1 MTRILFICQGN
12 TCRSPIAEVIARS
25 VFGPNHFVASA
36 GTETAD
42 GEPAAWHVVTVAKEM
57 RFDLSSHRTR
67 SIDSFNLSDFDLLVP
82 MDEGIKSA
90 LVVPTSVRLEQLDID
105 DPYGKPLEH
114 YRATARLIERNVRR
128 LYAVD
133 TLFRLT
139 TTTPPRGSHALGVV
153 VRAAKEFEKE
163 TASIVKNWCGKSNAE
178 KLPLGTLAV
187 TLKRK
192 AARSP
197 QPNAQT
203 MRHLAAVMNQVN
215 KAWVQLKH
223 KDDPPLPELIEVAK
237 LIIKG
242 FDLAAASGLPNL
254 PPQPTRRGTLG
265 RR

>member
-1 MTRILFICQGN
+1 MFVCQGN
-12 TCRSPIAEVIARS
+12 TCRSPVAEVIARR

-42 GEPAAWHVVTVAKEM
+42 GEPAARHAITVAKEM
-57 RFDLSSHRTR
+57 RLDLSLHRTR
-67 SIDSFNLSDFDLLVP
+67 SIDSFNLSDFDMLVP
-82 MDEGIKSA
+82 MDGRITIA

-114 YRATARLIERNVRR
+114 YRTTARLIERNVRR

-133 TLFRLT
+133 ALFRL

-163 TASIVKNWCGKSNAE
+163 TAQIVKNWCGKSNAG

-187 TLKRK
+187 TLGRK
-192 AARSP
+192 AAESS

-203 MRHLAAVMNQVN
+203 MRHLAAVMKEVN

-223 KDDPPLPELIEVAK
+223 KDDPPLLELIDAAE
-237 LIIKG
+237 LIVKG
-242 FDLAAASGLPNL
+242 FDLAAASGPPDLPL
-254 PPQPTRRGTLG
+254 QPTRRRTLARG
-265 RR
+265 